1 MATNTLIA
9 AATTANNSAD
19 VTIAAAGELD
29 VYLTSAAG
37 REDIPATAAVLVQKK
52 SGANYV
58 TMLVLSKAM
67 PSAKLKAAGV
77 WRFKRDVQDA
87 AVGVESET

>member
-1 MATNTLIA
+1 MATNTLLA
-9 AATTANNSAD
+9 ADVTAVNSAD
-19 VTIAAAGELD
+19 VVIAALGELD
-29 VYLTSAAG
+29 VYLTAATG
-37 REDIPATAAVLVQKK
+37 RENIPPTAAILVQKK

-67 PSAKLKAAGV
+67 PSAKLKAAGT